1 MFAGNTYPFL
11 SFSDLTCQL
20 DDTGVDVSGF
30 IEPPDSKQTKLR
42 SSDQEPFPIAGK
54 HAELVL
60 VPWRAW
66 KCVYRAIAGGVYI
79 SKVPGCLQDVL
90 EDKKL
95 LR

>member
-1 MFAGNTYPFL
+1 MP
-11 SFSDLTCQL
+11 
-20 DDTGVDVSGF
+20 
-30 IEPPDSKQTKLR
+30 
-42 SSDQEPFPIAGK
+42 GK

-79 SKVPGCLQDVL
+79 SKVPGCLQGVL

>member
-1 MFAGNTYPFL
+1 MF
-11 SFSDLTCQL
+11 
-20 DDTGVDVSGF
+20 SGF
-30 IEPPDSKQTKLR
+30 TEPPDSKQTKLR
-42 SSDQEPFPIAGK
+42 SSNQETFPIAGK